1 MLREVVTKYG
11 RVKGLPAADPR
22 ITSFKG
28 IPFAKPPVGERR
40 WTAPEFCD
48 PWEGTLEAYAFK
60 AISVQDRPG
69 LGTDIYCREWHVDS
83 EVEISEDCLYLNVW
97 TPAKKTD
104 EKLPVLVWYF
114 GGGLQWGYPSEMEFD
129 GERLARRGII
139 VVTVNYRLNVFGFL
153 SHPEITKENPDKPTN
168 FGYLDQQLAT
178 RWVKENIEAFG
189 GDPENITIAGQSAG
203 GGSVMAQ
210 LTNPVNQGLF
220 QRAIVMS
227 GVIGSPYLE
236 AGFPNPPSLADA
248 EKYGEE
254 YFALLGVKNLEE
266 ARKLSQDVILS
277 KYNEFVRN
285 HGRLFGTRDD
295 KFIFGDAAHQAHI
308 GKIIDVPIMAGNT
321 EDEFLNAIKADNEAE
336 LGVKASELFGE
347 AAVKF
352 LEFPEAHEQL
362 NGRFA
367 TVSGI
372 ELSVKAIFEQ
382 RKKQG
387 SKNNFYYYR
396 FNPDIPGED
405 NPGTF
410 HSCDLWFFFETLAKC
425 SRPYVG
431 RHYDLARQMANYW
444 ANYIKCGNPN
454 GNDADGTA
462 MTEWI
467 PYTEDKCIEMEFTGN
482 GPVSK
487 KEEHHEYKK
496 FLKEQIKRQKTE

>member
-1 MLREVVTKYG
+1 MLREVTTKYG

-40 WTAPEFCD
+40 WRAPEPCE
-48 PWEGTLEAYAFK
+48 PWEGTLEAYTFK

-83 EVEISEDCLYLNVW
+83 QVEISEDNLYLNVW

-139 VVTVNYRLNVFGFL
+139 VVTVNYRLNVFGFI
-153 SHPEITKENPDKPTN
+153 SHPEITAENPDKPTN

-178 RWVKENIEAFG
+178 QWVKENIEAFG
-189 GDPENITIAGQSAG
+189 GDSENITIAGQSAG

-210 LTNPVNQGLF
+210 LTNPANEGLF

-236 AGFPNPPSLADA
+236 AGFPNPPSLEEA
-248 EKYGEE
+248 EKWGEE
-254 YFALLGVKNLEE
+254 YFKHLGVNSLEE
-266 ARKLSQDVILS
+266 ARKLDFNVVLQ
-277 KYNEFVRN
+277 KYNEFVRD

-295 KFIFGDAAHQAHI
+295 KFLFGDAARQAHL

-321 EDEFLNAIKADNEAE
+321 EDEFLNAIAAADEEEMAGKAEA
-336 LGVKASELFGE
+336 LFGE
-347 AAVKF
+347 DAKKF
-352 LEFPEAHEQL
+352 LAFPEAHKQVQ
-362 NGRFA
+362 GRFA

-382 RKKQG
+382 RKAAG
-387 SKNNFYYYR
+387 SANDFYYYR
-396 FNPDIPGED
+396 FRPDIPGD
-405 NPGTF
+405 DHPGTF

-444 ANYIKCGNPN
+444 ANYIKNGNPN
-454 GNDADGTA
+454 GADADGKIMPA
-462 MTEWI
+462 WL
-467 PYTEDKCIEMEFTGN
+467 PYTKEDCFEMEFTGN
-482 GPVSK
+482 GPMGRTEK
-487 KEEHHEYKK
+487 HHEFRT
-496 FLKEQIKRQKTE
+496 FLKEQIKKQKTK